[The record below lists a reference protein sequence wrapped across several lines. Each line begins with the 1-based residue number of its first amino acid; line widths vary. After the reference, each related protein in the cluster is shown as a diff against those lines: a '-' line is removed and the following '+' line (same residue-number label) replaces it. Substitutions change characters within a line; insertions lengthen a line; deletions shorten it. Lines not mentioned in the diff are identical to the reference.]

1 MNIKLRFFA
10 SVREKLALS
19 EEQVIVPDHILS
31 VADLRAWLILRGENW
46 SEALAEERALRIAV
60 NQEVASID
68 TLLRDGDEVAF
79 FPPVTGG

>member
-19 EEQVIVPDHILS
+19 EEQVTVPDHILT
-31 VADLRAWLILRGENW
+31 VANLREWLILRGEIW
-46 SEALAEERALRIAV
+46 PEALAEERALRIAI

>member
-19 EEQVIVPDHILS
+19 EEQVVVPDHILS

-68 TLLRDGDEVAF
+68 ALLRDGDEVAF

>member
-19 EEQVIVPDHILS
+19 EEQVVVPDHILS

-60 NQEVASID
+60 NQEVASIE

>member
-1 MNIKLRFFA
+1 MNLKLRFFA
-10 SVREKLALS
+10 SVRERLALS
-19 EEQVIVPDHILS
+19 EERVTVPDHILT
-31 VADLRAWLILRGENW
+31 VADLRAWLSLRGENW
-46 SEALAEERALRIAV
+46 SEALAQERALRIAI

>member
-19 EEQVIVPDHILS
+19 EEQVTVPDHILT
-31 VADLRAWLILRGENW
+31 VANLREWLILRGENW
-46 SEALAEERALRIAV
+46 PEALAEERALRIAI

>member
-19 EEQVIVPDHILS
+19 EERVIVPDHILS
-31 VADLRAWLILRGENW
+31 VADLRAWLIVRGENW
-46 SEALAEERALRIAV
+46 SEALAEERALRIAI

>member
-1 MNIKLRFFA
+1 MNITLRFFA

-19 EEQVIVPDHILS
+19 EERVTLPKHILT

-46 SEALAEERALRIAV
+46 SEALSQGRALRIAI
-60 NQEVASID
+60 NQEVAGIGA
-68 TLLRDGDEVAF
+68 LLRDGDEVAF

>member
-1 MNIKLRFFA
+1 MKIKLRFFA

-19 EEQVIVPDHILS
+19 EERVIVPDHILS